1 MDEKLVSLFM
11 MGLQDAV
18 ADLIAKEVDWCESF
32 FEKNPTHRKERERD
46 RDLIV
51 FGIREV
57 YIEMKKRWRMNEGG
71 EYNDQH

>member
-32 FEKNPTHRKERERD
+32 CEKNPTHRKERERD